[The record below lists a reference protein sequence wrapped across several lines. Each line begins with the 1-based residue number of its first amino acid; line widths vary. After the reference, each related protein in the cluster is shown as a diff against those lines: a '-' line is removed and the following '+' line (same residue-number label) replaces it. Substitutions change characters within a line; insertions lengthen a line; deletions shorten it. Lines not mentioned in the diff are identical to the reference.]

1 MKKIKSIPRSQIRYM
16 LKRQNGRCAISGEKL
31 SPVNVSVDHIFPLSR
46 KEFEN
51 EKLYGKSWLV
61 TSEINRLKG
70 SLTLDELYKL
80 LEKIK
85 NQEINTKRLFKELNE
100 EEVKEM
106 SKNEFDEYIK
116 NNFDENGII
125 KD

>member
-1 MKKIKSIPRSQIRYM
+1 M

-61 TSEINRLKG
+61 TSKINRLKG

-85 NQEINTKRLFKELNE
+85 KDKKLLANILSNF
-100 EEVKEM
+100 VKICEM
-106 SKNEFDEYIK
+106 HTSMSQGRYKWSCHAI
-116 NNFDENGII
+116 
-125 KD
+125 

>member
-1 MKKIKSIPRSQIRYM
+1 MKKIKSIPRTQIRYR

-61 TSEINRLKG
+61 TSSINRLKG
-70 SLTLDELYKL
+70 SLTLDELYQL
-80 LEKIK
+80 IEKIK
-85 NQEINTKRLFKELNE
+85 NHSINTRELFKELNE
-100 EEVKEM
+100 EEIKEM
-106 SKNEFDEYIK
+106 SKDEFDEYIK
-116 NNFDENGII
+116 KNYDENGII
-125 KD
+125 KE

>member
-1 MKKIKSIPRSQIRYM
+1 
-16 LKRQNGRCAISGEKL
+16 
-31 SPVNVSVDHIFPLSR
+31 
-46 KEFEN
+46 
-51 EKLYGKSWLV
+51 
-61 TSEINRLKG
+61 
-70 SLTLDELYKL
+70 LYKL

-116 NNFDENGII
+116 NNYDENGII
-125 KD
+125 KN

>member
-1 MKKIKSIPRSQIRYM
+1 MKKIKSIPRTQIRYM

-61 TSEINRLKG
+61 TSSINRLKG
-70 SLTLDELYKL
+70 SLTLDELYQL
-80 LEKIK
+80 IEKIK
-85 NQEINTKRLFKELNE
+85 NHSINTKELFKELNE
-100 EEVKEM
+100 EEIKEM
-106 SKNEFDEYIK
+106 SKDEFDEYIK
-116 NNFDENGII
+116 NNYDENGII
-125 KD
+125 KE